1 MIHGNSAAAVR
12 TPVTVVLGGQGSGKS
27 HLIAQLRA
35 QCPPGERW
43 ALLSNSANPG
53 PYRAGGEDAVGL
65 PPEAYFS
72 VAGGC
77 ACCLA
82 GPAFRT
88 TLVRL
93 LRAGPWDRL
102 HVEVDPAG
110 HPHRLVDQLRT
121 PPFDRYL
128 TVSQLLLTLHE
139 NDPVFQEGGD
149 DLLGPNSGLSL
160 ATDFLLRSGSGA
172 SPGGSAA
179 ARLQSA
185 PPWPRVEMAA
195 GGRVSV
201 QAESGLPAALPGW
214 RVFSMLQS
222 GMGPPTSDLV
232 RRWPA
237 EMIARRKPFK
247 ALLSSL
253 ADDAGVTG
261 FQALFRTSRA
271 WYCWRFGRGL
281 DHGPFA
287 FDHGRKVVE
296 TETAWRFDNRICL
309 WLAPGASR
317 HALQGRVEALQL
329 ALDC

>member
-1 MIHGNSAAAVR
+1 MIDGDFAAAER
-12 TPVTVVLGGQGSGKS
+12 TPVTVVLGAKGSGKS

-35 QCPPGERW
+35 RCPPGERW

-53 PYRAGGEDAVGL
+53 LHRAGDEGAGRL
-65 PPEAYFS
+65 LPEAYFP

-93 LRAGPWDRL
+93 LRAGPWHRL

-139 NDPVFQEGGD
+139 DPSAFPEGGD
-149 DLLGPNSGLSL
+149 DLLGPNSGLAL

-172 SPGGSAA
+172 SPGGAAA

-185 PPWPRVEMAA
+185 PPWPRVEMSAA
-195 GGRVSV
+195 GRVTV
-201 QAESGLPAALPGW
+201 RAESGLPSALPGW
-214 RVFSMLQS
+214 RVFSMLPS
-222 GMGPPTSDLV
+222 GMGPATFDLV

-237 EMIARRKPFK
+237 EVIARRKPFK

-253 ADDAGVTG
+253 ADDAGVAG

-281 DHGPFA
+281 DHGPLA
-287 FDHGRKVVE
+287 FDHGPEVVE
-296 TETAWRFDNRICL
+296 TETAWRFDNRIGV
-309 WLAPGASR
+309 WLTPGAAR
-317 HALQGRVEALQL
+317 HELSGRIEALRL